1 MDDRVILY
9 ESIVRSL
16 QVPHSLLRQPL
27 RVDTAADACFTGSSG
42 IVGQGVRVR
51 SHSVV
56 LLGH

>member
-1 MDDRVILY
+1 MILD
-9 ESIVRSL
+9 ESVVRSL

-27 RVDTAADACFTGSSG
+27 RVYTAADGCLAGSSG

-51 SHSVV
+51 GHSVV